1 MEQIQYPGRKDGGH
15 IHKFW
20 APKQQQQQQPQ
31 SNNPKP
37 VQQQPFVKSKTPQPT
52 TTTTTKSTIIKS
64 TQNQQQQQ
72 PKQSNPK
79 PLQAFMKSKT
89 PQPTTIAT
97 TKSTTASQ
105 KKVVS
110 FWEAQTSSI
119 GSVKTSSS
127 LISTCSKSMSSL
139 IQDEPEVEEKR
150 GFIPSD
156 VAKDPMKKE
165 FLINLSKKIF
175 SPNDQSKRR
184 KSLRVR
190 RNRSKKTSSLKS
202 K

>member
-1 MEQIQYPGRKDGGH
+1 MG
-15 IHKFW
+15 
-20 APKQQQQQQPQ
+20 
-31 SNNPKP
+31 
-37 VQQQPFVKSKTPQPT
+37 
-52 TTTTTKSTIIKS
+52 
-64 TQNQQQQQ
+64 QQQ

-89 PQPTTIAT
+89 PQPTTTT

-119 GSVKTSSS
+119 GSVKTSS

-175 SPNDQSKRR
+175 SPNDQS
-184 KSLRVR
+184 
-190 RNRSKKTSSLKS
+190 
-202 K
+202 